1 MEGRFYDKSCCKITT
16 QSVSAPCF
24 IEKDNY
30 LSSYYLAQIHVS
42 NLDVFSTS
50 GISQR
55 GFLVQ
60 QKFFHKLLKIS
71 LKTQD
76 ELICTLLLGFPK
88 APISAYLSVPC
99 LMCPILWSYK
109 TRFKCSENVSWSF
122 WCRWCS
128 PAWEFAQQKQG
139 VWPTLTDYI
148 TSTAALCFPT
158 ARYERRNKFMQK
170 GAQWSLSEF

>member
-1 MEGRFYDKSCCKITT
+1 M
-16 QSVSAPCF
+16 SAPCF

-50 GISQR
+50 GISQG

-76 ELICTLLLGFPK
+76 ELICTLLLGFHKSPYFGILVY
-88 APISAYLSVPC
+88 ALRSC

-122 WCRWCS
+122 WRRWCS

-139 VWPTLTDYI
+139 
-148 TSTAALCFPT
+148 AALCFPT